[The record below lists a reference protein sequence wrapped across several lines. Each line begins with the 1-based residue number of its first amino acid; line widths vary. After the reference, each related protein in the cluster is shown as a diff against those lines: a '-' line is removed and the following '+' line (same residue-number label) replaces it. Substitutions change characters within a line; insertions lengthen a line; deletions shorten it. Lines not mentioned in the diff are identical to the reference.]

1 MKMKKLI
8 LLSIILLG
16 TFALKAQVIKGKFND
31 YHGETIKINI
41 GGCDREA
48 LKIGSDGSFVF
59 NPVIRYEGQKF
70 TINMPDETR
79 IPVLVGKG
87 EEVRLEVSKDKDGN
101 TIAKFA
107 GDRTDINT
115 YLFVHA
121 NQLSLKGVRG
131 QKFATFKEYS
141 ASLDRLNKKLDQ
153 LLDKVKGDQDLVDE
167 YRVEKNVDIISAK
180 IGFGRDDEKLA
191 LTDADY
197 IKFMKSIDLNDSVTF
212 RKDPR
217 KASLGYTGIVA
228 RRISWEA
235 KNRAT
240 AQDDPAKSLIK
251 NLLILD
257 ELVSNQEIKN
267 SVSHYYAVM
276 FYMGGGNAHA
286 REFVET
292 FNKINTD
299 PEHRAFV
306 KSRHQRIIIL
316 KPDPWLRILKCAIVM
331 VIW

>member
-153 LLDKVKGDQDLVDE
+153 LLDLVKGDQELVDD
-167 YRVEKNVDIISAK
+167 YRVE
-180 IGFGRDDEKLA
+180 
-191 LTDADY
+191 
-197 IKFMKSIDLNDSVTF
+197 
-212 RKDPR
+212 
-217 KASLGYTGIVA
+217 
-228 RRISWEA
+228 
-235 KNRAT
+235 
-240 AQDDPAKSLIK
+240 
-251 NLLILD
+251 
-257 ELVSNQEIKN
+257 
-267 SVSHYYAVM
+267 
-276 FYMGGGNAHA
+276 
-286 REFVET
+286 
-292 FNKINTD
+292 
-299 PEHRAFV
+299 
-306 KSRHQRIIIL
+306 
-316 KPDPWLRILKCAIVM
+316 
-331 VIW
+331 